1 MKSGIG
7 KEDRLNWIMYQIGLC
22 GTVSVRELSEKIQ
35 VSTVTIRKDLKAL
48 EEQGRLKR
56 ISGGATAE
64 QLQRGRVEES
74 SELKHLVAFE
84 AAKMIE
90 DGDSLVV
97 TSGIT
102 PHLTLLYAGE
112 RTRLQIVTDS
122 LQIAKDACVHPDY
135 QVMILGGEIYV
146 RDSFVYGR
154 DAVKQADKYMADK
167 AIITMDGID
176 ADAGLTTLRVEGADT
191 LKSVLKRARVKIIV
205 GDITKIG
212 HESFCHIED
221 ISVAD
226 ILITNWTE
234 DPKKQQILRKI
245 ADAGIQIRYA
255 AAKGGKL
262 G

>member
-7 KEDRLNWIMYQIGLC
+7 REERLNWIMYQIGLI

-35 VSTVTIRKDLKAL
+35 VSTVTIRKDLRTL
-48 EEQGRLKR
+48 EEQGKLQR
-56 ISGGATAE
+56 ISGGATADKLQTGRME
-64 QLQRGRVEES
+64 QK

-102 PHLTLLYAGE
+102 PHLTLLYARN

-122 LQIAKDACVHPDY
+122 LQIAKDACARPDY

-176 ADAGLTTLRVEGADT
+176 AKAGLTTLRVEGADT
-191 LKSVLKRARVKIIV
+191 LKSVLERARIKIIV

-226 ILITNWTE
+226 ILVTNWTE
-234 DPKKQQILRKI
+234 DPGKQRTLRKI

-255 AAKGGKL
+255 KAKGGMV